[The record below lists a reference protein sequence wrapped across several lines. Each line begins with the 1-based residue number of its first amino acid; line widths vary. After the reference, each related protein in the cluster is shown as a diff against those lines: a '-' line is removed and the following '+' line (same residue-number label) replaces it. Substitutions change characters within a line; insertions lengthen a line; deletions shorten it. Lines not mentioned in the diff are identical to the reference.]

1 MESVSIRRADKTT
14 KALVSFQNQYLPLLK
29 PHILNSRMY
38 ENTESVNRNYEYI
51 GRLSSSN
58 GPLSANR
65 LMHTNQNS
73 TMRQST
79 SSCQTETEAAPH
91 LAALIPS
98 EVATPLPEHLS
109 KLRQLVKIAS
119 YHKEKMRKNHWNHD
133 KYK

>member
-1 MESVSIRRADKTT
+1 MPSRPEKISSSK
-14 KALVSFQNQYLPLLK
+14 
-29 PHILNSRMY
+29 HILNSRMY

-133 KYK
+133 KYKQPFCMPSTRKLKSIRI

>member
-98 EVATPLPEHLS
+98 EVATPLPEHFDSWSRLPPTN
-109 KLRQLVKIAS
+109 
-119 YHKEKMRKNHWNHD
+119 KEKMRKNHWNHD